1 MKAWIFK
8 STSHRGSVDI
18 IYSERD
24 VRIILGKKFDTA
36 ALCEIKKYL
45 EKSRGLDFKI
55 IEIEEIVI

>member
-8 STSHRGSVDI
+8 STSRRGSIDV
-18 IYSERD
+18 IYSEKD
-24 VRIILGKKFDTA
+24 IQVILGKKFNTA

-55 IEIEEIVI
+55 IEIEEIEV